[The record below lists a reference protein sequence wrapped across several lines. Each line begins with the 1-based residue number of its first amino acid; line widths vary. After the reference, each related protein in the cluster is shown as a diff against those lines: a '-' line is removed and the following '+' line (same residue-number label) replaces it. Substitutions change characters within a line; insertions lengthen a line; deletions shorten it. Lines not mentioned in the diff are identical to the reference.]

1 MKIIL
6 IILSVWNLITFLMM
20 GIDKWKAKRGAW
32 RIPEHVLLICAL
44 MLGSVGA
51 VTGMYGFRHK
61 TRHWKFS
68 VGLPAMLILH
78 IAVAL
83 YLISQGVLEQL

>member
-32 RIPEHVLLICAL
+32 RIPERVLLICAF

-51 VTGMYGFRHK
+51 VAFRVVSHFPEK
-61 TRHWKFS
+61 
-68 VGLPAMLILH
+68 GGE
-78 IAVAL
+78 AVWE
-83 YLISQGVLEQL
+83 ISGSCF